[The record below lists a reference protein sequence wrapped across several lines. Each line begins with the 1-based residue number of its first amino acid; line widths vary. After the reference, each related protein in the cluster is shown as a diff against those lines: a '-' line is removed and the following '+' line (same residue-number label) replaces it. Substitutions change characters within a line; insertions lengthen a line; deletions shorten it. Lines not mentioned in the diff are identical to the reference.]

1 MNARRMWA
9 LALALML
16 ALPGLALAESALPVP
31 EPGTPLY
38 SNLGDEESLL
48 AVADAMKAAGLD
60 ESAVDA
66 VCNWVRDYNRVEA
79 NNPVYAIVSDFQPMT
94 EGYVDY
100 GDAETYAEFNFQRW
114 KVAKLGYYD
123 VLCRSTA
130 YWLLR
135 DQMRV
140 SERIPA
146 DQWERNGLL
155 ETDFDALLGPGDD
168 DRVIPNPALADLTED
183 EIAAYATLF
192 QPISENGEDSAE
204 AVADAMRRLFAE
216 RGVQFPQRRAKLV
229 MECYPADGQLAV
241 RHAAVLIE
249 LDSGCL
255 LFEKYGPDY
264 PYQATLFASDEEAG
278 AYLCDSVAADYDRY
292 GLSAPQSVAILANDE
307 LIAPQTDPS

>member
-1 MNARRMWA
+1 MNAGRILT
-9 LALALML
+9 LALVLLL
-16 ALPGLALAESALPVP
+16 ALPGLALAETRLPVV
-31 EPGTPLY
+31 EPGAPLY

-48 AVADAMKAAGLD
+48 AVADAMKDAGLN
-60 ESAVDA
+60 EGAVDA
-66 VCNWVRDYNRVEA
+66 VCDWVRDYNRVEA
-79 NNPVYAIVSDFQPMT
+79 HNPVYAIVSGFQPMT

-114 KVAKLGYYD
+114 KVAKLDYYD

-135 DQMRV
+135 DQMSV

-146 DQWERNGLL
+146 DRWERNGLL
-155 ETDFDALLGPGDD
+155 KTDFDALFGPEDD
-168 DRVIPNPALADLTED
+168 DRITPNPALADLTED

-192 QPISENGEDSAE
+192 QPIPEGGENTPE

-216 RGVQFPQRRAKLV
+216 RGVQFPQGKAKLV
-229 MECYPADGQLAV
+229 TECYPAEGQLAV

-249 LDSGCL
+249 LDTGCL

-264 PYQATLFASDEEAG
+264 PYQATLFASAEEAG
-278 AYLCDSVAADYDRY
+278 AYLCASIIAEYERF
-292 GLSAPQSVAILANDE
+292 GLPAPDSVAILCNDQ
-307 LIAPQTDPS
+307 LIAP